1 MNMMEI
7 ERALRLSGM
16 TTAANHLDIVQ
27 LAPNATKV
35 DDPRAGAQKTLPA

>member
-16 TTAANHLDIVQ
+16 TTAANHLAIVQ
-27 LAPNATKV
+27 LARHTTKV